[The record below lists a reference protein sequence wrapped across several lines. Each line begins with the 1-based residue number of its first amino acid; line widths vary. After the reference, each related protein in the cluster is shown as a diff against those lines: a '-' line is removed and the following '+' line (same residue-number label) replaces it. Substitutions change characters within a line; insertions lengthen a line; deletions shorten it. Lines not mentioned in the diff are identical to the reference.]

1 MFGRKAK
8 LPVDLIVGLPA
19 TESRTIPEHIRQ
31 LWAKYEQMYAHMR
44 KNDQVVIKRNA
55 HQYQGGEYK
64 EITEGGLVWY
74 FCPKQIPGK
83 PTKLT
88 SIWMGPFRVVEK
100 IPPNLVKITAAHT
113 KGREITVSVS
123 RLKI

>member
-1 MFGRKAK
+1 MFDREAK
-8 LPVDLIVGLPA
+8 LPVDLKVGLPA

-31 LWAKYEQMYAHMR
+31 LWDNYEQMYAHMR